1 MNEEKLS
8 DLPNIGKELEK
19 RLLEVGIRNPDELRK
34 VGSQWAFLRLNLE
47 DPGACFNMLCALE
60 GAIQNIRWH
69 HLDKATKDELKHFLN
84 VLRLKG
90 SKL

>member
-1 MNEEKLS
+1 MIEEKLS

-19 RLLEVGIRNPDELRK
+19 RLLDAGIHNPDELRK
-34 VGSQWAFLRLNLE
+34 TGSQQAFLRLNLA

-69 HLDKATKDELKHFLN
+69 HLDKATKDELKDFLN
-84 VLRLKG
+84 ILRLKG
-90 SKL
+90 SKI